1 MLPRQG
7 IVEIF
12 STFIQFNF
20 DRFQNW
26 ATDTKLRRNIKN
38 CLTQSS
44 DQENSE
50 NFWVI
55 YCHKMWQAQPQ
66 GFGKGHLSAYLQEV
80 CYWSTQKTLSGF
92 TTSQYN
98 AADCFQV
105 AISRIDKVL
114 KGFNPNQGYSLKNYA
129 SITFSNLVRELL
141 RQKQE
146 VDICTDWALLRKI
159 SQKRLIESLE
169 ATALE
174 PKALP
179 RYVLAWNCLKI
190 IYVPTQSNSTR
201 QLRKPDPA
209 TWSAIAKLYN
219 SERTGQLSNPG
230 PEIAPDTIEIWM
242 QQCAKSARAYLYPN
256 VGSLNVRPGEE
267 TNELL
272 DLLPGQ
278 DESLLSTAI
287 VAEEEK
293 QRSSQQE
300 KINQVLVK
308 AIESLDAQ
316 SKQLLE
322 LYYAQGLTQQD
333 MAEAIGTKQYTVSR
347 RLSKARETLLKTLV
361 KWTSETLHI
370 SLSSDVIKNASA
382 LLEEWLAGY
391 YRPL

>member
-38 CLTQSS
+38 CLTQSC
-44 DQENSE
+44 DRENSE

-55 YCHKMWQAQPQ
+55 YWHKMWQAQPQ
-66 GFGKGHLSAYLQEV
+66 GLGKGHLSAYLQEV

-169 ATALE
+169 AAGVDQ
-174 PKALP
+174 KAIA

-201 QLRKPDPA
+201 QLRKPEPA

-219 SERTGQLSNPG
+219 SERTGQLPNPG
-230 PEIAPDTIEIWM
+230 PEITPDTIEKWM

-293 QRSSQQE
+293 QRNSQQE

-370 SLSSDVIKNASA
+370 SLSTDVIKSTSA

-391 YRPL
+391 YRRL

>member
-26 ATDTKLRRNIKN
+26 ATDTKLRRSIKN

-44 DQENSE
+44 EKENSE

-55 YCHKMWQAQPQ
+55 YWHKMWQSQPQ
-66 GFGKGHLSAYLQEV
+66 GLGKGHLSAYLQEV
-80 CYWSTQKTLSGF
+80 CYWSTQKTLTGF

-98 AADCFQV
+98 VSDCFQV

-169 ATALE
+169 AAGVHQD
-174 PKALP
+174 AIG
-179 RYVLAWNCLKI
+179 RYVLAWNCLKL

-201 QLRKPDPA
+201 QLRKPEPA
-209 TWSAIAKLYN
+209 TWKAIAKLYN
-219 SERTGQLSNPG
+219 SERTGQLPNPG
-230 PEIAPDTIEIWM
+230 PEIAPDTIEKWM

-267 TNELL
+267 SNELL

-287 VAEEEK
+287 VEEEEK
-293 QRSSQQE
+293 KRNSQQGQ
-300 KINQVLVK
+300 INQVLVE
-308 AIESLDAQ
+308 AIAALDAQ

-322 LYYAQGLTQQD
+322 LYYAQGLTQQE

-347 RLSKARETLLKTLV
+347 RLSKARETLLKTLI

-370 SLSSDVIKNASA
+370 SLSTDVIKSTSA

-391 YRPL
+391 YRRL

>member
-38 CLTQSS
+38 CLTQSC
-44 DQENSE
+44 DRENSE
-50 NFWVI
+50 TFWVI
-55 YCHKMWQAQPQ
+55 YWHKMWQAEPQ
-66 GFGKGHLSAYLQEV
+66 GLGKGHLSAYLQEV

-169 ATALE
+169 AAGIPQE
-174 PKALP
+174 AIG
-179 RYVLAWNCLKI
+179 RYVLAWNCLKL

-201 QLRKPDPA
+201 QLRKPEPA
-209 TWSAIAKLYN
+209 AWNAIAKLYN
-219 SERTGQLSNPG
+219 SERTGKLPNPG
-230 PEIAPDTIEIWM
+230 PEITPDTIEKWM
-242 QQCAKSARAYLYPN
+242 QQCAKSARAYIYPN

-287 VAEEEK
+287 IEEDEK
-293 QRSSQQE
+293 QRNSQQE
-300 KINQVLVK
+300 QINQVLVK
-308 AIESLDAQ
+308 AIASLDPQ
-316 SKQLLE
+316 SKKLLE

-370 SLSSDVIKNASA
+370 SLSTDVIKSTSA

-391 YRPL
+391 YRRL